1 MVDLLPE
8 RAERRVL
15 TVEGD
20 GRTNCLELDHVT
32 KSYGQVQ
39 ALSDLSFDIPVGGRY
54 ALLGPN
60 GAGKS
65 TTLKLLVGSLRPD
78 SGDVRILGS
87 HPESRE
93 AKAVV
98 GYLPEDALPYRMLSV
113 RENLEYIGA
122 LRGVEGLKDR
132 VDYLLDELD
141 LKQYERSNVG
151 RLSRG
156 NTQKLAIALALIHS
170 PKVLLLD
177 EPLNYLDIPTQEKVI
192 SMLDRLEGTHLVS
205 THIMS
210 IAGRLT
216 DSVVMISKGAIL
228 WEGTIEELRKKGSPE
243 EPIEKVVARMMTG
256 AF

>member
-1 MVDLLPE
+1 M
-8 RAERRVL
+8 A
-15 TVEGD
+15 
-20 GRTNCLELDHVT
+20 NCIEIEHVS
-32 KSYGQVQ
+32 KSYGPVM
-39 ALSDLSFDIPVGGRY
+39 ALSDLNFEIPMGGRF

-78 SGDVRILGS
+78 SGYVKILGS
-87 HPESRE
+87 SPESKE
-93 AKAVV
+93 SKAAV

-113 RENLEYIGA
+113 KENLEYIAA
-122 LRGVEGLKDR
+122 LRNVEDVKGR
-132 VDYLLDELD
+132 VDFLLDELD
-141 LKQYERSNVG
+141 LRQYEKSNVG

-156 NTQKLAIALALIHS
+156 NTQKLALALAVVHS

-192 SMLDRLEGTHLVS
+192 TMLDRLEGTHLVS

-210 IAGRLT
+210 IANRLT
-216 DSVVMISKGAIL
+216 DSVVMISKGMML
-228 WEGTIEELRKKGSPE
+228 WEGTIEDLKKKGSPE

-256 AF
+256 AT

>member
-1 MVDLLPE
+1 MSSPGNQNLSIE
-8 RAERRVL
+8 L
-15 TVEGD
+15 T
-20 GRTNCLELDHVT
+20 HVS
-32 KSYGQVQ
+32 KSYGRVP
-39 ALSDLSFDIPVGGRY
+39 ALSDLTFEIPKGGRF

-78 SGDVRILGS
+78 VGYVKVQGVAPD
-87 HPESRE
+87 SRE
-93 AKAVV
+93 AKSLI

-122 LRGVEGLKDR
+122 LRNVPELKDR
-132 VDYLLDELD
+132 VDFLLDELD
-141 LKQYERSNVG
+141 LGQYEKANVG

-156 NTQKLAIALALIHS
+156 NTQKLAIALALVHS

-192 SMLDRLEGTHLVS
+192 GLLDRLEGTHLVS

-210 IAGRLT
+210 IADRLT
-216 DSVVMISKGAIL
+216 DSVVMISKGMFL
-228 WEGTIEELRKKGSPE
+228 WEGTIEQLRKNGAPD

-256 AF
+256 AT

>member
-1 MVDLLPE
+1 MTSAP
-8 RAERRVL
+8 
-15 TVEGD
+15 GWN
-20 GRTNCLELDHVT
+20 GGKICIELAHIG
-32 KSYGQVQ
+32 KSYGSVP
-39 ALSDLSFDIPVGGRY
+39 ALSDLSFEIPVGGRF

-78 SGDVRILGS
+78 TGAVRILGLS
-87 HPESRE
+87 PESKE
-93 AKAVV
+93 AKSVV

-122 LRGVEGLKDR
+122 LRGVADVKGR
-132 VDYLLDELD
+132 VDHLLDELD
-141 LKQYERSNVG
+141 LRQYERANVG

-156 NTQKLAIALALIHS
+156 NTQKLAIGLALVHS

-192 SMLDRLEGTHLVS
+192 SMLDKLEGTHLVS

-210 IAGRLT
+210 IADRLT
-216 DSVVMISKGAIL
+216 DSVVMISKGMFL

-243 EPIEKVVARMMTG
+243 EPIEKIVARMMTG
-256 AF
+256 AT

>member
-1 MVDLLPE
+1 MSSEPDPYGASKGIE
-8 RAERRVL
+8 L
-15 TVEGD
+15 T
-20 GRTNCLELDHVT
+20 HVS
-32 KSYGQVQ
+32 KSYGAVP
-39 ALSDLSFDIPVGGRY
+39 ALDDLSFEIPIGGRF

-65 TTLKLLVGSLRPD
+65 TTLKLLIGSLRPD
-78 SGDVRILGS
+78 TGFVKILGS
-87 HPESRE
+87 APESRE
-93 AKAVV
+93 SKAVV

-113 RENLEYIGA
+113 RENLEYIAA
-122 LRGVEGLKDR
+122 LRGVQGVKDR
-132 VDYLLDELD
+132 TDFLLDELD
-141 LKQYERSNVG
+141 LRQYERSNVG

-156 NTQKLAIALALIHS
+156 NTQKLALALAIVHS

-210 IAGRLT
+210 IANRLT
-216 DSVVMISKGAIL
+216 DSVVMISKGMFL
-228 WEGTIEELRKKGSPE
+228 WEGTIEDLKKKGSPE

-256 AF
+256 AS

>member
-1 MVDLLPE
+1 LSS
-8 RAERRVL
+8 
-15 TVEGD
+15 TG
-20 GRTNCLELDHVT
+20 GNGTNVCIHLAHVS
-32 KSYGQVQ
+32 KSYGSVP
-39 ALSDLSFDIPVGGRY
+39 ALNDLSFEIPVGGRF

-78 SGDVRILGS
+78 TGYVKILGS
-87 HPESRE
+87 SPDSKES
-93 AKAVV
+93 KAAV

-113 RENLEYIGA
+113 RENLEYIAA
-122 LRGVEGLKDR
+122 LRNVADVKGR
-132 VDYLLDELD
+132 VDFLLDELD
-141 LKQYERSNVG
+141 LRQYEKSNVG

-156 NTQKLAIALALIHS
+156 NTQKLAIALSIVHS

-210 IAGRLT
+210 IADRLT
-216 DSVVMISKGAIL
+216 DSVVMISKGMFL
-228 WEGTIEELRKKGSPE
+228 WEGTIQELRKKGSPE
-243 EPIEKVVARMMTG
+243 EPIEKIVARMMTS
-256 AF
+256 AR

>member
-1 MVDLLPE
+1 MSQPGN
-8 RAERRVL
+8 ASK
-15 TVEGD
+15 T
-20 GRTNCLELDHVT
+20 CIELAHVS
-32 KSYGQVQ
+32 KSYGSVP
-39 ALSDLSFDIPVGGRY
+39 ALDDLTFEIPIGGRC

-78 SGDVRILGS
+78 TGTVKILGS
-87 HPESRE
+87 SPESRE
-93 AKAVV
+93 AKSVV

-122 LRGVEGLKDR
+122 LRGVADVKGQ

-141 LKQYERSNVG
+141 LRQYEKSNVG

-156 NTQKLAIALALIHS
+156 NTQKLAIALALVHS

-192 SMLDRLEGTHLVS
+192 SLLDGMAGTHLVS
-205 THIMS
+205 THVMS
-210 IAGRLT
+210 IASRLT
-216 DSVVMISKGAIL
+216 DSVVMISKGMFL
-228 WEGTIEELRKKGSPE
+228 WEGTIEELRKKGSHE

-256 AF
+256 AS

>member
-1 MVDLLPE
+1 MIAQGGTGKACIEMV
-8 RAERRVL
+8 
-15 TVEGD
+15 
-20 GRTNCLELDHVT
+20 HVS
-32 KSYGQVQ
+32 KSYGPVM
-39 ALSDLSFDIPVGGRY
+39 ALNDLSFEIPVGGRF

-65 TTLKLLVGSLRPD
+65 TTLKLLVGSLRADTGSVKILD
-78 SGDVRILGS
+78 SS
-87 HPESRE
+87 PESKE
-93 AKAVV
+93 AKSVV

-122 LRGVEGLKDR
+122 LRSVPDVKGR
-132 VDYLLDELD
+132 VDFLLDELD
-141 LKQYERSNVG
+141 LREYERSNVG

-170 PKVLLLD
+170 PRVLLLD

-192 SMLDRLEGTHLVS
+192 GLLDKMEGTHLVS

-210 IAGRLT
+210 IANRLT
-216 DSVVMISKGAIL
+216 DSVVMISKGMFL
-228 WEGTIEELRKKGSPE
+228 WEGTIDELRKKGTPE

-256 AF
+256 AA